1 MNFGL
6 LFVYPLKNAVE
17 IVTGTTLT
25 IEMALDSM
33 DIVIILNIPNYK
45 HRIFHFTDYITPKC
59 F

>member
-17 IVTGTTLT
+17 IVIETTLT

-33 DIVIILNIPNYK
+33 DILIILNLPNYK
-45 HRIFHFTDYITPKC
+45 HRIFQLTD
-59 F
+59 